1 MAQSVNIGTGIGM
14 MCTSN
19 NNVFINGERVNSESN
34 TNQSIGRIVETPLP
48 PTETTHL
55 INHTPSTQSNTYS
68 MGNTRPYI
76 ESVTVKEGETRH
88 FDFRDPSQPNIG
100 IVKGEAGTTMTFN
113 F

>member
-1 MAQSVNIGTGIGM
+1 MQPIKINTGIGM

-19 NNVFINGERVNSESN
+19 NNVFVNGKRVTSESD
-34 TNQSIGRIVETPLP
+34 TNQYIGKIIEIPAAETHPV
-48 PTETTHL
+48 
-55 INHTPSTQSNTYS
+55 NHTPTNTTTYS
-68 MGNTRPYI
+68 MGNDRSYI

-100 IVKGEAGTTMTFN
+100 VVKGGTGTTMTFN